1 MFCIKNICR
10 EGNVVIASCR
20 NVVEL
25 RYILGSTESV
35 KWSISFWAFPQSI
48 EIAFQEP
55 VERKKYVASKNTDSC
70 NMYNQELQKIDGASG
85 NHLSTT
91 GSSVGIRPTAR
102 HARRYGTPSSTPS
115 SRSAWWRRR
124 HGSTRWMRQSAAC
137 RRLVCASS
145 MVGGGG
151 GDR

>member
-10 EGNVVIASCR
+10 EGKVVIASCR

-55 VERKKYVASKNTDSC
+55 VERKKYVASKNTDLSI
-70 NMYNQELQKIDGASG
+70 QELFP
-85 NHLSTT
+85 
-91 GSSVGIRPTAR
+91 IRVTC
-102 HARRYGTPSSTPS
+102 TIKN
-115 SRSAWWRRR
+115 
-124 HGSTRWMRQSAAC
+124 C
-137 RRLVCASS
+137 RK
-145 MVGGGG
+145 
-151 GDR
+151 